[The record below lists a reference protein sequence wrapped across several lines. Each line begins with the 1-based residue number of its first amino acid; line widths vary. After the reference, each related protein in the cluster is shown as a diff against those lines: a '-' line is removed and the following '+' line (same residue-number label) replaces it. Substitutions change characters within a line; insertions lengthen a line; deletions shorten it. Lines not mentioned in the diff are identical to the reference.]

1 MSAIKK
7 LLTKSFVERL
17 ISGII
22 LVAIA
27 IVTIMLGGDVL
38 LITTGIISVIGY
50 FELIRVYK
58 LEKSVPGIIGY
69 IATVGYYILLKL
81 LDGNIIKKD
90 LRGHMGMES
99 KNFIGEYLIFF
110 AIIFIICLM
119 ASYVLTFPK
128 YKADD
133 IMVCFFGFFYV
144 VVMLSY
150 IYQVRE
156 IKEGTYLVWLIFL
169 SSWGCDTCAYL
180 VGVMF
185 GKHKMAPVLSP
196 KKSIEGGIGGVLG
209 AALLGFIYASIFKD
223 SLRPNAQTMYAIVC
237 GVGGLVSQI
246 GDLMA
251 SGIKRDHEIK
261 DYSRLIPGHGGIL
274 DRFDSMIVTAPIIF
288 YLSIFLSK

>member
-169 SSWGCDTCAYL
+169 SSWGCDTCAYA
-180 VGVMF
+180 VGMLL
-185 GKHKMAPVLSP
+185 GKHKLAPVLSP
-196 KKSIEGGIGGVLG
+196 KKSVEGAIGGFIG
-209 AALLGFIYASIFKD
+209 AGLLGLLYATILKQ
-223 SLRPNAQTMYAIVC
+223 P
-237 GVGGLVSQI
+237 QI
-246 GDLMA
+246 PYTIICAAGALISMVGDLAA
-251 SGIKRDHEIK
+251 SAVKRDKGIK
-261 DYSRLIPGHGGIL
+261 DYGFLIPGHGGIL
-274 DRFDSMIVTAPIIF
+274 DRFDSMIFTAPVIY
-288 YLSIFLSK
+288 YLGLLLL